1 MLNRLLIALGIAWV
15 AVGLWAGSE
24 PLLAWSTWP
33 ERTVRVVDAELQSSR
48 PGVGW
53 RRNVI
58 VEVQHP
64 ESPTARSINSA
75 EARVGS
81 RVTALTD
88 PADPRRVYLPAEASF
103 WLVPVGF
110 LVGGIACVLVGWTRH
125 RNGGRAV
132 RVSM

>member
-1 MLNRLLIALGIAWV
+1 MLNRILIALGIVWV
-15 AVGLWAGSE
+15 AVGLWAGFE
-24 PLLAWSTWP
+24 PLIALTTWP
-33 ERTVRVVDAELQSSR
+33 EHTVRIVDADLQPSR
-48 PGVGW
+48 PGPGW

-58 VEVQHP
+58 VEVQPHQ
-64 ESPTARSINSA
+64 TQRARSINSA

-81 RVTALTD
+81 RVTALID
-88 PADPRRVYLPAEASF
+88 PANPERVYLPCETSF

-132 RVSM
+132 HVSL